1 MAFMVANLLTHSN
14 LLRVEPVVAPIT
26 ERLPLWLSVRAA
38 QLLGG
43 T

>member
-1 MAFMVANLLTHSN
+1 MVLLWWLTTHSN
-14 LLRVEPVVAPIT
+14 LLRVELPVVAPIT
-26 ERLPLWLSVRAA
+26 ERLPLSVRAA